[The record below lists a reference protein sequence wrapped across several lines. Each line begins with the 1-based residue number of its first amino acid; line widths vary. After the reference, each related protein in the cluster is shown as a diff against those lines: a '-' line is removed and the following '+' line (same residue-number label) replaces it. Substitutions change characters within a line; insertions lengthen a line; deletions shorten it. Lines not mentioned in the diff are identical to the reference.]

1 MTMQY
6 DENMGGWY
14 DDGQPNDFAA
24 APDTAPAQSL
34 AVQPAPDQS
43 LAVQPAPTVK
53 SGMVVDR
60 GMGPNADD
68 PYNGMGPPDLAVTPA
83 IGGQDF
89 AVNPQSATPDYAAY
103 TNAYPDLAAAAQAA
117 GMDPATFGAM
127 HYAQSGKTEGRAVPP
142 IGAAPTDPSL
152 AVRGIGATGA
162 APIDTSNFAVFGN
175 TGIKYGVDPSG
186 QAFFNNQPISAED
199 YAVLTKNAAANPS
212 LAVKEGEG
220 QDTAPVNIAE
230 GVRFNPEGL
239 TDPATPT
246 VSTTPASAAAFDYS
260 SLVTG
265 EPQLQNGPLQLN
277 GGRTFNAQGPYY
289 APRTNS
295 GDAAGAVYAGAGQ
308 KVRMRDPVT
317 GDIVFEGVGPEG
329 AKQATAI
336 ADAMSVNKGKKA
348 SWEIQSDGGDQ
359 GWQTMAA
366 DAVDTKHNLLGTLAD
381 IALPIIGVLM
391 ALPTGGLSLG
401 LTIPASLGG
410 AAMAAGLGAAAGSTL
425 SSVAQ
430 GRSLGDT
437 LTRAAISGVA
447 AGVGGPLLSKV
458 PGMSAVTSTLAKVP
472 GVNWLATGPS
482 VFGSGAGAGAGAITS
497 TVLPN
502 IAGSSVA
509 AAGSMTP
516 AMIAGRVASG
526 VLTPAAAQILTTVAA
541 APTAAAAAT
550 AVEELI
556 VTAGLSRAAAQG
568 LVSSVIS
575 GGTGA
580 LTGSSGPN
588 TMRGGDGP
596 PAKPDNLA
604 VKDPL
609 AVEEV
614 VVTGQ
619 NPAVTNAVNAAGS
632 IIATNPMGS
641 AGPPADF
648 QVKPNNQTATNQTA
662 QDNTVSEV
670 VVIPMSVAE
679 KLSATLGTLTVAELL
694 AKHPEY
700 TREQAQDTLD
710 KFNQDKKLVSLG
722 LSGLTLGAGLLGGSG
737 ASGGGGG
744 SGGASSLQQQRAS
757 LSPTFSAQLGAPRG
771 MFSALGS
778 AGTPYNPRPI
788 SNITPGY
795 AVRPTGTT
803 GTTDTSSYGD
813 VNGDGVIDAADAAI
827 VNYYLSQ
834 QGGMPQFSVGGPIH
848 GYAHGSSTRRDFAVQ
863 GPGTGRSDSIPA
875 VLSDGEYVM
884 DAETVALLG
893 DGSSK
898 AGARRLDQFRTNLRR
913 AKGRNLAKGRFSVNA
928 KAPEAYLSGGRT

>member
-14 DDGQPNDFAA
+14 DDGQSNNFAV
-24 APDTAPAQSL
+24 APEPAPAQSL
-34 AVQPAPDQS
+34 AVQPAPDQG
-43 LAVQPAPTVK
+43 LAVQPAPMVK
-53 SGMVVDR
+53 SGMVNER
-60 GMGPNADD
+60 GMGPNVGD

-83 IGGQDF
+83 IAGQDF
-89 AVNPQSATPDYAAY
+89 AVNPPSAAPDYAAY

-117 GMDPATFGAM
+117 GMDPAAFGAM

-142 IGAAPTDPSL
+142 GGAAPTDPSL
-152 AVRGIGATGA
+152 AVRSIGDTGA
-162 APIDTSNFAVFGN
+162 P
-175 TGIKYGVDPSG
+175 
-186 QAFFNNQPISAED
+186 
-199 YAVLTKNAAANPS
+199 AADPS
-212 LAVKEGEG
+212 LAVNPDGTPN
-220 QDTAPVNIAE
+220 TAPVNIAE

-239 TDPATPT
+239 TDPATAT

-260 SLVTG
+260 ALVTG
-265 EPQLQNGPLQLN
+265 EPQLQNGPLQLS

-295 GDAAGAVYAGAGQ
+295 GDAAGAVYAGPDQ
-308 KVRMRDPVT
+308 KVRIIDPKT
-317 GDIVFEGVGPEG
+317 GDVVFEGVGPEG

-348 SWEIQSDGGDQ
+348 SWEIQGDFGDQ
-359 GWQTMAA
+359 GWKGMAQ
-366 DAVDTKHNLLGTLAD
+366 DLVDTKHNLLGKLAD

-401 LTIPASLGG
+401 LTVPASLGG

-430 GRSLGDT
+430 GRSVGDT
-437 LTRAAISGVA
+437 LTRAAISGIG
-447 AGVGGPLLSKV
+447 AGVVGPALSKV
-458 PGMSAVTSTLAKVP
+458 LPVGLGGTAGSAAGGSGITSSVLPAA
-472 GVNWLATGPS
+472 LPS
-482 VFGSGAGAGAGAITS
+482 VAGMTGQQA
-497 TVLPN
+497 L
-502 IAGSSVA
+502 A
-509 AAGSMTP
+509 AVNAKLLQEVV
-516 AMIAGRVASG
+516 ING
-526 VLTPAAAQILTTVAA
+526 VRQL
-541 APTAAAAAT
+541 APTAMGIAAGIGGA
-550 AVEELI
+550 
-556 VTAGLSRAAAQG
+556 AGLPSN
-568 LVSSVIS
+568 IS
-575 GGTGA
+575 GGSGTNAQQGGAPNDPITG
-580 LTGSSGPN
+580 TPV
-588 TMRGGDGP
+588 D
-596 PAKPDNLA
+596 
-604 VKDPL
+604 
-609 AVEEV
+609 EV
-614 VVTGQ
+614 VVNGVRVQ
-619 NPAVTNAVNAAGS
+619 PVPPPVGALPPPVGPLVGSMVSPALINSADLVRTPQTLADDAAK
-632 IIATNPMGS
+632 IE
-641 AGPPADF
+641 PPPTP
-648 QVKPNNQTATNQTA
+648 VEL
-662 QDNTVSEV
+662 SEV
-670 VVIPMSVAE
+670 VVHANAVKAALTPLQKTLIFGGLITPAALAAQ
-679 KLSATLGTLTVAELL
+679 LSAAGTPTTEAEAKAAMDSTKAPIGVATRALTLGTV
-694 AKHPEY
+694 
-700 TREQAQDTLD
+700 
-710 KFNQDKKLVSLG
+710 
-722 LSGLTLGAGLLGGSG
+722 GAGVLNSVLGG
-737 ASGGGGG
+737 GGGGG
-744 SGGASSLQQQRAS
+744 SGGSGGASTLQQQRAS

-803 GTTDTSSYGD
+803 ATTDTSSYGD

-913 AKGRNLAKGRFSVNA
+913 EKGRNLAKGRFSVNA

>member
-1 MTMQY
+1 MPVQY

-14 DDGQPNDFAA
+14 DDGQSNDFAA
-24 APDTAPAQSL
+24 APDTAPATPNF

-43 LAVQPAPTVK
+43 LAVQPAPMVN
-53 SGMVVDR
+53 SGMVNER
-60 GMGPNADD
+60 GMGPNPEDL
-68 PYNGMGPPDLAVTPA
+68 YGGMGAPDLAVNPA
-83 IGGQDF
+83 PVAGQNF
-89 AVNPQSATPDYAAY
+89 AVNPPSAAPDYAAY

-142 IGAAPTDPSL
+142 GGAAPTDPSL
-152 AVRGIGATGA
+152 AVRSIGDTGA
-162 APIDTSNFAVFGN
+162 AAD
-175 TGIKYGVDPSG
+175 
-186 QAFFNNQPISAED
+186 
-199 YAVLTKNAAANPS
+199 PS

-239 TDPATPT
+239 TDPTTPT

-336 ADAMSVNKGKKA
+336 ADAMSVNNGKKA

-410 AAMAAGLGAAAGSTL
+410 AAMAAGLGSAAGSAL
-425 SSVAQ
+425 SSIAQ

-447 AGVGGPLLSKV
+447 AGVGGPLLNNV

-472 GVNWLATGPS
+472 GVNWLATAPS
-482 VFGSGAGAGAGAITS
+482 IFGSGAGAGAGAITS

-526 VLTPAAAQILTTVAA
+526 VLTPATAQILTTVAA

-550 AVEELI
+550 AVEQLI

-568 LVSSVIS
+568 LVSSVIA
-575 GGTGA
+575 GGTGT
-580 LTGSSGPN
+580 LTGSSGQN
-588 TMRGGDGP
+588 TMQGGDGP
-596 PAKPDNLA
+596 PAKQDTLA
-604 VKDPL
+604 VKDPPE
-609 AVEEV
+609 VSEV
-614 VVTGQ
+614 VATGQ
-619 NPAVTNAVNAAGS
+619 NPAVTNTVNAAGS
-632 IIATNPMGS
+632 IIATNRMGS

-648 QVKPNNQTATNQTA
+648 QVKPNNQTATNQT
-662 QDNTVSEV
+662 NTVSEV
-670 VVIPMSVAE
+670 VIIPMSVAE

-700 TREQAQDTLD
+700 TRQQAQDTLD
-710 KFNQDKKLVSLG
+710 KFNQDKKLVKLG
-722 LSGLTLGAGLLGGSG
+722 ISGLTLGAGLLGGGSG
-737 ASGGGGG
+737 GGSGGGGG
-744 SGGASSLQQQRAS
+744 AGGASTLQQQRAS

-771 MFSALGS
+771 LFSALGS

-803 GTTDTSSYGD
+803 ATTDTSSYGD
-813 VNGDGVIDAADAAI
+813 VNGDGVTDAADAAI

-898 AGARRLDQFRTNLRR
+898 AGARRLDQFRTNLRKQ
-913 AKGRNLAKGRFSVNA
+913 KGRNLAKGRFSVNA